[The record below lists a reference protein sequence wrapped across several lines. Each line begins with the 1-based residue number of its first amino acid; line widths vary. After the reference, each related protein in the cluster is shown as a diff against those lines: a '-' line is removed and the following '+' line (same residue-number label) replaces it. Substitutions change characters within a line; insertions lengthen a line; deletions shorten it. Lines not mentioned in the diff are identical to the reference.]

1 MFIRTHRH
9 YIICNLWWW
18 WDIFSWEDSLVGWF
32 IIKRAKIINPAL
44 LIYCQWHQKSHFQY
58 VLVSSAKSD
67 CFKIWCNY
75 NLCIFW
81 RLKSLFYKNKGY
93 HMCAMMGPNQSASA
107 RTGSCSNFIA
117 FSKNYAMRTVLMQGW
132 GCLGSYCK
140 MSLSPCVSSET
151 KAVKTVSLQNAFL
164 QIMHNDDGTQFSQ
177 SVFSLIPV
185 LESNNFKS
193 WCGLCSTSHFA
204 YISFIIM
211 LICL

>member
-1 MFIRTHRH
+1 M
-9 YIICNLWWW
+9 
-18 WDIFSWEDSLVGWF
+18 GWF

-75 NLCIFW
+75 NLCIFR

-117 FSKNYAMRTVLMQGW
+117 FSKLCDDDSFDARLRMFRFLLQNVIIPLCVLW
-132 GCLGSYCK
+132 NKSW
-140 MSLSPCVSSET
+140 
-151 KAVKTVSLQNAFL
+151 KTVSLKIAFL
-164 QIMHNDDGTQFSQ
+164 QIVHNDDGTQFSQ

-185 LESNNFKS
+185 LESNNFTS
-193 WCGLCSTSHFA
+193 WCGLCSTSF
-204 YISFIIM
+204 YFIIM
-211 LICL
+211 LQGVFRCASISWIGYEGK